1 MKHELLGKVII
12 RNILFKKNDFSKIYS
27 QSHTRRLQTQIPII
41 CNNIRDIPEYIF
53 STPNFKGSFHA
64 LHTEDCRSGN
74 MGHDI
79 FSE

>member
-12 RNILFKKNDFSKIYS
+12 SNILFKKYDFSKIYS

-41 CNNIRDIPEYIF
+41 CNNIRDIPENMF
-53 STPNFKGSFHA
+53 SIPNFKGCFHP
-64 LHTEDCRSGN
+64 LHTEDCRSRN

-79 FSE
+79 FPE